1 MKDQD
6 IIIYTVGLEI
16 NTAQY
21 SDDFLLAC
29 ATSPQHAFLA
39 NNTAELENAF
49 KDIAISISR
58 LRISK

>member
-1 MKDQD
+1 
-6 IIIYTVGLEI
+6 VGLQL

-39 NNTAELENAF
+39 ANNAELENAF